1 MKTHPPAGSREED
14 LEEALRGL
22 CSLVT
27 KLQERAAGY
36 LPEGEPD
43 AFINDV
49 LELLDGPEQR
59 RVQRAARALLNETH
73 VQIPLRRAT
82 PSHGRLAVTQ

>member
-22 CSLVT
+22 CRLFA
-27 KLQERAAGY
+27 KLQKRAAGY
-36 LPEGEPD
+36 LAEGDPKD
-43 AFINDV
+43 FMNDM
-49 LELLDGPEQR
+49 LDLLDGPEQQ

-73 VQIPLRRAT
+73 VRIPLRRAQ
-82 PSHGRLAVTQ
+82 PSHGHLARQ